1 MSIKMTST
9 NSPVLLIS
17 AGEASGD
24 AHAAAVIKALK
35 KQQPDI
41 SIRGIAGPL
50 MRDAGCQSIANMES
64 LNVMGFTDVIKSL
77 PRIQRIGKKIIQ
89 DAQYNKPDVALL
101 VDYPGFNLR
110 LGQKL
115 RKQGIPV
122 MQYIAPKLWAWG
134 AWRVPRLRKS
144 QDIVASILPFEKQWF
159 GERDVDLLYVG
170 NPSAYKCATGWDRQ
184 TMCEQW
190 GLDATHP
197 ILALLPGSRPSEL
210 RHHVALLA
218 ECWQR
223 ISTQIPQ
230 CQCVVPRASGIN
242 ETLLQPLMAAGVV
255 LVERNVQHYALRT
268 DAAIAVSGTAT
279 LELALWN
286 TPTLLVYRTSPLT
299 FAIGIRLLQTH
310 CVGLANILLDDTPVM
325 PELLQ
330 DNCNIDNIVQHTL
343 NLLCNKTQA
352 NAQKAK
358 FANLR
363 TLLGNNNP
371 ATKVAKVL
379 LEMSKS

>member
-1 MSIKMTST
+1 MTTT
-9 NSPVLLIS
+9 NSPALLIS

-24 AHAAAVIKALK
+24 AHAAEVITALK
-35 KQQPDI
+35 AQQPNI
-41 SIRGIAGPL
+41 SITGIAGPL
-50 MRDAGCQSIANMES
+50 MRDAGCKSIANMES
-64 LNVMGFTDVIKSL
+64 LNVMGFNDVIKSL

-89 DAQYNKPDVALL
+89 DAQCNKPDVALL

-122 MQYIAPKLWAWG
+122 MQYISPKLWAWG
-134 AWRVPRLRKS
+134 AWRVPRLRTS

-159 GERDVDLLYVG
+159 GERGVDLLYVG
-170 NPSAYKCATGWDRQ
+170 NPSAYKCATGWDKQ

-190 GLDATHP
+190 GLNANRP

-210 RHHVALLA
+210 RHHAALLA

-223 ISTQIPQ
+223 ISKQIPQ
-230 CQCVVPRASGIN
+230 CQCVVPRASGID

-255 LVERNVQHYALRT
+255 LVERNVPHYALRA

-279 LELALWN
+279 LELALWD

-299 FAIGIRLLQTH
+299 FAIGIRLLQTR
-310 CVGLANILLDDTPVM
+310 CVGLANILLDDKPVM

-330 DNCNIDNIVQHTL
+330 DDCNIDNIVQHTL
-343 NLLCNKTQA
+343 DLLCDKAQS

-358 FANLR
+358 FASLR
-363 TLLGNNNP
+363 TLLGSNNP
-371 ATKVAKVL
+371 ATKVANIL
-379 LEMSKS
+379 LEMSNN